1 MRMKNNDFLDI
12 LTCLQFAI
20 TLVNYQQNLQ
30 QSNNDDIMKALD
42 QKTNI
47 LIERLQQD
55 LVRQDKML
63 KQILDRLEKIDGS
76 K

>member
-1 MRMKNNDFLDI
+1 MMRNDNFLDV

-30 QSNNDDIMKALD
+30 QSDNDDIMRALD
-42 QKTNI
+42 QKTNH
-47 LIERLQQD
+47 LIGQLQQD
-55 LVRQDKML
+55 LADQDKML
-63 KQILDRLEKIDGS
+63 KQILSKLEKIDGS

>member
-1 MRMKNNDFLDI
+1 MMRNNNFLDV

-30 QSNNDDIMKALD
+30 QSDNDDIMKALD
-42 QKTNI
+42 QKTNH
-47 LIERLQQD
+47 LIGQLQQD
-55 LVRQDKML
+55 LAEQDKML
-63 KQILDRLEKIDGS
+63 KQILSKLEKIDGS

>member
-12 LTCLQFAI
+12 LTCLQFVI
-20 TLVNYQQNLQ
+20 SLINYQQNLQ

-42 QKTNI
+42 QKTNA

-55 LVRQDKML
+55 LIRQDKML

>member
-1 MRMKNNDFLDI
+1 MRNDNFLDV

-30 QSNNDDIMKALD
+30 QSDNDDIMRALD
-42 QKTNI
+42 QKTNH
-47 LIERLQQD
+47 LIGQLQQD
-55 LVRQDKML
+55 LADQDKML
-63 KQILDRLEKIDGS
+63 KQILSKLEKIDGS

>member
-1 MRMKNNDFLDI
+1 MRNNDFLDV

-30 QSNNDDIMKALD
+30 QSDNDDIMRALD
-42 QKTNI
+42 QKTNH
-47 LIERLQQD
+47 LIGQLQQD
-55 LVRQDKML
+55 LAEQNKML
-63 KQILDRLEKIDGS
+63 KQILSKLEKIDGS

>member
-1 MRMKNNDFLDI
+1 MMRNDNFLDV

-30 QSNNDDIMKALD
+30 QSDNDDIMRALD
-42 QKTNI
+42 QKTNH
-47 LIERLQQD
+47 LIGQLQQD
-55 LVRQDKML
+55 LAEQNKML
-63 KQILDRLEKIDGS
+63 KQILSKLEKIDGS

>member
-1 MRMKNNDFLDI
+1 MRNDNFLDV

-30 QSNNDDIMKALD
+30 QSDNDDIMRALD
-42 QKTNI
+42 QKTNH
-47 LIERLQQD
+47 LIGQLQQD
-55 LVRQDKML
+55 LAEQNKML
-63 KQILDRLEKIDGS
+63 KQILSKLEKIDGS

>member
-1 MRMKNNDFLDI
+1 MRNDNFLDV

-30 QSNNDDIMKALD
+30 QSDNDDIMRALD
-42 QKTNI
+42 QKTNH
-47 LIERLQQD
+47 LIGQLQQD
-55 LVRQDKML
+55 LADQNKML
-63 KQILDRLEKIDGS
+63 KQILSKLEKIDGS